1 MPASQNDLKAF
12 CKQSNYNNLNEIS
25 SQLESSNLKLSVPTF
40 RFECTSRA
48 EKALGKVKNYFIK
61 YVQKLREIILQLG
74 LTTIFTSKADLSGI
88 SLESK
93 GYQIEEL
100 VQHVAIRIDEAFS
113 SESALSG
120 I

>member
-1 MPASQNDLKAF
+1 M
-12 CKQSNYNNLNEIS
+12 
-25 SQLESSNLKLSVPTF
+25 
-40 RFECTSRA
+40 
-48 EKALGKVKNYFIK
+48 
-61 YVQKLREIILQLG
+61 QLG

-88 SLESK
+88 SQESK

-120 I
+120 IIKLKFSLKKSNTFLFLKLETCKAGKILNITRSPLVRR